1 MYIVSMTVSTYLIL
15 HGMSAGISMLLAQIQ
30 RGGSE
35 KHHDQSFESMPAFL
49 ELVLM
54 LLLELFQGY
63 RYL

>member
-1 MYIVSMTVSTYLIL
+1 
-15 HGMSAGISMLLAQIQ
+15 MSAVISTLLAQIQ

-35 KHHDQSFESMPAFL
+35 KHHDQSFESMLAFL